1 MTKKISFLTIIL
13 ISATLFINT
22 CSQRHISTST
32 GRDFNTVFEDRYN
45 FNFKNPAKVNGMVY
59 VEGGT
64 FTQGLIENNVLK
76 EWNYNP
82 SRQQVMP
89 FYLDETEVTNLMYLE
104 YVTWLEK
111 VFPKSNSLYQLIHE
125 GALPDTLVWKSPLG
139 YFDDL
144 TFTYFRHP
152 AYANYPVVGVNWLQA
167 VQFTEWRTDRINEN
181 ILIEEGYLNES
192 LTDNLVPER
201 SFTTSAFLKAPR
213 SLFDGTSDSL
223 LGPLANLDV
232 ENPVQVLPRIESGLI
247 QPTFR
252 LPTESEW
259 EFAALGKFRNKNIE
273 PVPSRTKFPWLIREK
288 EAPPAHLS
296 ANFKMSQ
303 GDYGFNRG
311 AINDRAA
318 ITSEVRTY
326 PPNDYGL
333 YDMQG
338 NVAEWVLDVFR
349 PLVNNESNDFN
360 YYRGNVYQKEVIGPD
375 GKIQI
380 ITNDKVKVDTLPNGR
395 PIVTNLP
402 GEIEYTEFD
411 QSETFM
417 RSNIDQAAP
426 IRYGDGDVES
436 SIFYMY
442 GDQATYS
449 QNDPMYNSPQHIRVT
464 LDYNGDL
471 IREYDSSNYRTT
483 LISDESRVYKG
494 GSWKDRKYWLDP
506 ARRRFLPQYLATNFI
521 GFRCAMSKI
530 GETPVRRKLFSR

>member
-1 MTKKISFLTIIL
+1 MAKKISFFTIVL
-13 ISATLFINT
+13 IGATLFINN

-32 GRDFNTVFEDRYN
+32 GRDFNTVFKGNY
-45 FNFKNPAKVNGMVY
+45 NFKNPAKVNGMVY

-64 FTQGLIENNVLK
+64 FTQGMIQSNVLK
-76 EWNYNP
+76 EWSNNP
-82 SRQQVMP
+82 SRQQVMS

-152 AYANYPVVGVNWLQA
+152 AYRNYPVVGVSWLQA
-167 VQFTEWRTDRINEN
+167 VQFTEWRTDRTNEN
-181 ILIEEGYLNES
+181 ILIEEGYLNEN

-201 SFTTSAFLKAPR
+201 SFTTSAFLKAPS

-232 ENPVQVLPRIESGLI
+232 ENPTQVLPRIESGLI

-259 EFAALGKFRNKNIE
+259 EYAALGKYRNK
-273 PVPSRTKFPWLIREK
+273 IRK
-288 EAPPAHLS
+288 KDAPPTHLT

-311 AINDRAA
+311 SINDKAS
-318 ITSEVRTY
+318 ITSEVRAY

-333 YDMQG
+333 YDMHG

-360 YYRGNVYQKEVIGPD
+360 YYRGNVYEKEVIGPD

-380 ITNDKVKVDTLPNGR
+380 ITNDKIKVDTLPNGR
-395 PIVTNLP
+395 PIVTSLP

-417 RSNIDQAAP
+417 RSNINQATP

-449 QNDPMYNSPQHIRVT
+449 QSDLMYNSPQHVRIT
-464 LDYNGDL
+464 LDNNGEL
-471 IREYDSSNYRTT
+471 MREYDSSNYRTT

-530 GETPVRRKLFSR
+530 GETSVRKNLFSR